1 MFKWMNLF
9 RNNKQPEKK
18 DRNSYDLMEEAL
30 WEMKDAY
37 DLETEE
43 VDRVVFQKRDYAKK
57 IKLKNKKDN

>member
-1 MFKWMNLF
+1 MNLF

>member
-9 RNNKQPEKK
+9 RNNEQPEKK